1 DLTITNTKVNLR
13 PRAFRSLLLELQS
26 VRRLTLLAL
35 TYGNIPDNLLWRL
48 PKLKHQLSL
57 MSIYLTS
64 STSYQI
70 NFWYQLSMVISKLPA
85 PAISGDI
92 YLTSSTSYLRLTSYG
107 LGRALLN
114 VTNLEVLNVQANSI
128 TVVNE
133 TTFPWE
139 FRKNVK
145 EINLSQ
151 NPFTCTCDLLWFRK
165 WLDNVH
171 GNKSVKIALYPSK
184 QYRCRTPDHMKDVPL
199 KDFNPTDESCAIRN
213 PFILVGVV
221 SGCVLAVLS
230 VTGVLCYRYRW
241 YLRFYVYRL
250 RRRRRRYQEPG
261 EEGEAIPVFRY
272 DVYLAHSAQDLDWIV
287 EELMPVLEGEHG
299 LTVCVEERDMTCG
312 PIADN
317 IVRYMDDS
325 ARVMLVVS
333 DNYNREGWRQYEFE
347 HILYAAIE
355 QQKDVIVLL
364 LGDVEA
370 GRMTKDMR
378 RMLTRGT
385 FLQWGPDEDAKR
397 VFKTGLRVA
406 LKTQDVNIQT
416 LC

>member
-1 DLTITNTKVNLR
+1 MHYFHKNLTTLNRKGEVLLTILQIGKCDLTITNTKVNLR
-13 PRAFRSLLLELQS
+13 PSEFRSMLVELQS
-26 VRRLTLLAL
+26 VRRLTLQAL

-48 PKLKHQLSL
+48 PKLKHLIFAGNS
-57 MSIYLTS
+57 
-64 STSYQI
+64 
-70 NFWYQLSMVISKLPA
+70 
-85 PAISGDI
+85 
-92 YLTSSTSYLRLTSYG
+92 LTSYG

-184 QYRCRTPDHMKDVPL
+184 QYRCRTPEHMKDVPL

-250 RRRRRRYQEPG
+250 RRRRYQESG

-272 DVYLAHSAQDLDWIV
+272 DVYLAHSAQDLDWIF
-287 EELMPVLEGEHG
+287 EELMPLLEGEHG
-299 LTVCVEERDMTCG
+299 LTVFVEERDTTCG
-312 PIADN
+312 TIADN